1 MVDVAEVKIWGNRV
15 GAVSWDESR
24 KLASFEYDPAFL
36 QKGLDI
42 APIKLSLHDARFG
55 RRIYSFPELDRK
67 TFMGLPGLLSDS
79 LPDRFGTALLDRWLS
94 EQGREIESVNPVE
107 RLCYTGTRGMGA
119 LEYHPPKK
127 GIGGKGRIL
136 EIERLVELAND
147 VLSERAGLHANLG
160 HLDKQDVRE
169 IIRVGTSAG
178 GARAKAVIAYNRQTG
193 DMRSG
198 QIDDLDGY
206 EYWII
211 KLDGVTNRQ
220 LGDPLGYGKIEYAYY
235 LMAGDCGIDMT
246 DCELKHEGDRA
257 HFMTKRFDRDENG
270 KLHLLSLCGMAHYD
284 YNKPR
289 VYAYEQAFQ
298 VIRMIGLHYPA
309 SEEMYRRMCFNVI
322 ARNQDDHTK
331 NVSFLMD
338 KSGNWRLSPAY
349 DITYAYNPEAMW
361 TRFHQMTINGKY
373 DQITRSDLISVA
385 KKMNINRSDA
395 IIDEIID
402 VVADWLSYARE
413 AGVSENRA
421 KAIRKTHVLLR

>member
-1 MVDVAEVKIWGNRV
+1 VVDVAEVKIWGNRV